1 MKEVKV
7 INTLTQEIAK
17 KIQRMSGTYTPY
29 VIFTDWCKMLSLS
42 ISNACE
48 IIHGDLWQQREK
60 T

>member
-48 IIHGDLWQQREK
+48 IIHGDLW
-60 T
+60 